1 MAYVKLSRDPRLLD
15 HLDILVIA
23 EPMEPFTDT
32 ELDMLFRYVES
43 GKNLILA
50 GKPKTNGY
58 LKPLMDRLGLA
69 FEAGILVQG
78 QDQVE

>member
-1 MAYVKLSRDPRLLD
+1 MVSEKLFRTALINQGFDVADVKLSRDPRLLD

-58 LKPLMDRLGLA
+58 LKPLMDRL
-69 FEAGILVQG
+69 
-78 QDQVE
+78 